1 MLSILKSKRQKQEN
15 GKEIENVKMIAVPD
29 IREYMIQGYKE
40 IEQIKSEKEKIEKSR
55 DNFKEDANKFEKLYD
70 ATLVT
75 LNEFKNRDNENK
87 TEISR
92 LKERLEAEQI
102 NRTADNKENKEIIN
116 ELQEKI
122 IILENQLKKQDNT
135 TREKYKNEI
144 KQLIKNTRG
153 NLSKNKVLEIIENS

>member
-1 MLSILKSKRQKQEN
+1 MLSILKSKKQKQKN
-15 GKEIENVKMIAVPD
+15 IKEIENVKMIAVPD

-40 IEQIKSEKEKIEKSR
+40 IEQIKSEKEKTEKAR

-70 ATLVT
+70 ATLVA
-75 LNEFKNRDNENK
+75 LNEFKNRDDENK
-87 TEISR
+87 AEILK
-92 LKERLEAEQI
+92 LKERLEAEQFY
-102 NRTADNKENKEIIN
+102 RKVDNKGNKEVIDK
-116 ELQEKI
+116 LQEKT

-135 TREKYKNEI
+135 TKEKYKNEI

>member
-1 MLSILKSKRQKQEN
+1 MLSILKSKRLKQEDS
-15 GKEIENVKMIAVPD
+15 KEIENVKMISVPD

-40 IEQIKSEKEKIEKSR
+40 IEQIKLEKESVEKSR

-70 ATLVT
+70 ATLVA
-75 LNEFKNRDNENK
+75 LNEFKKRDDENK
-87 TEISR
+87 TEIAK

-102 NRTADNKENKEIIN
+102 NRKADNKENKEVIDK
-116 ELQEKI
+116 LQEKT

>member
-1 MLSILKSKRQKQEN
+1 MLSILKSKRQKQEDS
-15 GKEIENVKMIAVPD
+15 KEIENVKMISVPD

-40 IEQIKSEKEKIEKSR
+40 IERIKLEKESIEKSR
-55 DNFKEDANKFEKLYD
+55 DNFKEDANKFEKLYE

-75 LNEFKNRDNENK
+75 LNEFKKRDDENRA
-87 TEISR
+87 EISK

-102 NRTADNKENKEIIN
+102 NRKADNKGNKEVIN
-116 ELQEKI
+116 ELKEKT

>member
-1 MLSILKSKRQKQEN
+1 MLSILKSKRQKQEDS
-15 GKEIENVKMIAVPD
+15 KEIENVKMISVPD

-40 IEQIKSEKEKIEKSR
+40 IERIKLEKESIEKSR
-55 DNFKEDANKFEKLYD
+55 DNFKEDAN
-70 ATLVT
+70 TLVT
-75 LNEFKNRDNENK
+75 LNEFKKRDDENRA
-87 TEISR
+87 EISK

-102 NRTADNKENKEIIN
+102 NRKADNKGNKEVIN
-116 ELQEKI
+116 ELKEKT

>member
-1 MLSILKSKRQKQEN
+1 MLSILKSKRQKREN
-15 GKEIENVKMIAVPD
+15 SKEIENVKMIAVPD

-40 IEQIKSEKEKIEKSR
+40 IEQIKSEKEKIEKAR

-75 LNEFKNRDNENK
+75 LNEFKNRDDENK
-87 TEISR
+87 AEISR
-92 LKERLEAEQI
+92 LKERLEVEQI
-102 NRTADNKENKEIIN
+102 SRNADNKENKEIIN

-122 IILENQLKKQDNT
+122 IILENQLKKQDNA
-135 TREKYKNEI
+135 TREKYKSKI